1 MQSNI
6 LEEAAEEDFDD
17 GHDISEKNPHQ
28 NAHLAFGAALNQSN
42 SFGIHDLQ
50 HVIQRQIRGEEGKLP
65 GDQAIYLNDWHLV
78 DQVVA
83 QPGGTSPERLQL
95 PPTISQTPE
104 KEASHDPS
112 LDVDMTTV
120 KKKETMIIQR
130 QIMINTQMGLTP
142 ISPQSYNLLEIGGG
156 SRAQQ
161 VQETSQAP

>member
-65 GDQAIYLNDWHLV
+65 GDQAIYLSVLRLV
-78 DQVVA
+78 ESKLFVLYRV
-83 QPGGTSPERLQL
+83 L
-95 PPTISQTPE
+95 
-104 KEASHDPS
+104 
-112 LDVDMTTV
+112 
-120 KKKETMIIQR
+120 
-130 QIMINTQMGLTP
+130 N
-142 ISPQSYNLLEIGGG
+142 
-156 SRAQQ
+156 
-161 VQETSQAP
+161 